1 MKPFALAR
9 VLQLAE
15 RRSETLARTVKLAH
29 GVWLR
34 ARGRQVQL
42 TALRDAHIA
51 QLAGEL
57 RGGVTAAQ
65 LQEKNRLQHAQA
77 GEMQAAQEAI
87 DAAHRDWQ
95 ARLAEW
101 MQVEQRVKALRLL
114 EQRHLAQAAIQ
125 QRRIEQRQHDELV
138 ELTLPPCGTTG
149 ALMQLLQLTPAE
161 IAFLTTPPVAA
172 DGLQTRLTRKLAA
185 TLTAR
190 LRLPVQVTGDGGPTM
205 GSAVRRTRRRPAG
218 SPMPRWPPCG

>member
-15 RRSETLARTVKLAH
+15 RRSETLSRTVKFAH

-42 TALRDAHIA
+42 ATLRDAHIA

-57 RGGVTAAQ
+57 RGGVPAAQ
-65 LQEKNRLQHAQA
+65 LQEMNRLQRAQA
-77 GEMQAAQEAI
+77 VEMQAAQDAI

-101 MQVEQRVKALRLL
+101 LQVEQRVKALRLL
-114 EQRHLAQAAIQ
+114 EQRHLAQAAVLQ
-125 QRRIEQRQHDELV
+125 KRIEQREHDELV
-138 ELTLPPCGTTG
+138 ELTH
-149 ALMQLLQLTPAE
+149 
-161 IAFLTTPPVAA
+161 
-172 DGLQTRLTRKLAA
+172 
-185 TLTAR
+185 
-190 LRLPVQVTGDGGPTM
+190 
-205 GSAVRRTRRRPAG
+205 RREAGQRRR
-218 SPMPRWPPCG
+218 

>member
-1 MKPFALAR
+1 LKPFSLAR

-15 RRSETLARTVKLAH
+15 RRSETLSRSVKLAH
-29 GVWLR
+29 GIWLR

-42 TALRDAHIA
+42 TALRDSHIA

-57 RGGVTAAQ
+57 RGGVTAAL
-65 LQEKNRLQHAQA
+65 LQETNRLQRAQA
-77 GEMQAAQEAI
+77 AEMQAAQEAI
-87 DAAHRDWQ
+87 DAAHSDWQ

-138 ELTLPPCGTTG
+138 ELTLRHAG
-149 ALMQLLQLTPAE
+149 
-161 IAFLTTPPVAA
+161 
-172 DGLQTRLTRKLAA
+172 
-185 TLTAR
+185 
-190 LRLPVQVTGDGGPTM
+190 
-205 GSAVRRTRRRPAG
+205 RRVL
-218 SPMPRWPPCG
+218 

>member
-34 ARGRQVQL
+34 ARGHQVRL

-57 RGGVTAAQ
+57 REGVTAAQ
-65 LQEKNRLQHAQA
+65 LQETNRLQRAQA
-77 GEMQAAQEAI
+77 AEMQAAQDAI

-101 MQVEQRVKALRLL
+101 MQAKQRVKALRLL
-114 EQRHLAQAAIQ
+114 EQRYLAQAAVV
-125 QRRIEQRQHDELV
+125 QRRSEQREHDELV
-138 ELTLPPCGTTG
+138 ELTHRR
-149 ALMQLLQLTPAE
+149 E
-161 IAFLTTPPVAA
+161 S
-172 DGLQTRLTRKLAA
+172 GL
-185 TLTAR
+185 
-190 LRLPVQVTGDGGPTM
+190 
-205 GSAVRRTRRRPAG
+205 RRP
-218 SPMPRWPPCG
+218 

>member
-15 RRSETLARTVKLAH
+15 RRSETLARSVKFAH

-42 TALRDAHIA
+42 VALRDAHIA
-51 QLAGEL
+51 QLAGVL
-57 RGGVTAAQ
+57 REGVSAAQ

-77 GEMQAAQEAI
+77 AEMQAAQATI
-87 DAAHRDWQ
+87 DAVYRDWQ

-125 QRRIEQRQHDELV
+125 QRRNEQRQHDELV
-138 ELTLPPCGTTG
+138 ELTHSHAG
-149 ALMQLLQLTPAE
+149 
-161 IAFLTTPPVAA
+161 
-172 DGLQTRLTRKLAA
+172 RR
-185 TLTAR
+185 AR
-190 LRLPVQVTGDGGPTM
+190 
-205 GSAVRRTRRRPAG
+205 
-218 SPMPRWPPCG
+218 

>member
-15 RRSETLARTVKLAH
+15 RRSESLARAVKLAH

-42 TALRDAHIA
+42 GTLRDAHIA
-51 QLAGEL
+51 QLAVEL
-57 RGGVTAAQ
+57 RDGVSALQ
-65 LQEKNRLQHAQA
+65 LQEKNRLLGSQAAEMQCAQA
-77 GEMQAAQEAI
+77 AI
-87 DAAHRDWQ
+87 DAAHHDWQ

-101 MQVEQRVKALRLL
+101 LQVEQRVKALRLL

-138 ELTLPPCGTTG
+138 ELMHYRDSG
-149 ALMQLLQLTPAE
+149 
-161 IAFLTTPPVAA
+161 
-172 DGLQTRLTRKLAA
+172 RR
-185 TLTAR
+185 AR
-190 LRLPVQVTGDGGPTM
+190 
-205 GSAVRRTRRRPAG
+205 
-218 SPMPRWPPCG
+218 